1 MQNELDNIKNATQE
15 TFWSVLSRYTISI
28 PRMQR
33 DYAQGRIESDVEQK
47 RENLLNDIFDS
58 LATKERLDLNFIYG
72 NVVNDKFI
80 PIDGQ
85 QRLTTLFLLYWYFSV
100 LSNKKEGAISST
112 LSKFTY
118 ETRDVTRQF
127 CERLVKDVELDIPNL
142 AKNDII
148 SAIKDYYWFFNDFEY
163 DPSIRSML
171 VMLQAIHDKVR
182 KIGFDKCKE
191 YFDLLISDDCP
202 LCFLFLN
209 IDDIGLTDE
218 IYIKMNAR
226 GKPLTEFEN
235 FKAQLTNYLAS
246 KDKLFADEILTKINC
261 EWSQF
266 FWAIQYK
273 GGKAVFDDQIMN
285 FIKFYIFNDYICNN
299 NSPESTVRAKIRITL
314 NSLMN
319 ESTFEFTNRLFKDE
333 FKKVYE
339 FNNNN
344 PVVNELTFKKLY
356 KLLNALSHHYSS
368 DGNLQF
374 IDKNQYGK
382 EYFKED
388 SFFSTIVNSPNFS
401 GLGYESRVLLFA
413 EYAFISKYSEEDGQF
428 NKTREL
434 TDWIRYIYNLSKAQ
448 LYNQQD
454 DYYRSIRSINTMIE
468 SGAALDIL
476 AYASSMSEL
485 VYRQGHG
492 FGFYDLQAKEE
503 SIKAYL
509 MTKSTDWKDIII
521 EAEKSYLDNQ
531 IISIINFSG
540 IEDEYDNNMS
550 QFEANNPKELVVP
563 NNFELISIAQ
573 NRLDLFMEYL
583 MKIETF
589 FSKTGLKKD
598 YEEESIFRRALLTF
612 GQENSYL
619 LIKEGL
625 NYSFLNNTHRDYSFR
640 RLLRDDNNGKRKF
653 FKQFLDSVD
662 VNQNVDQIKAKMED
676 LITSFTSHNKS
687 SWKYY
692 FLTMPQILDCVEVK
706 GNPDPSGDYVF
717 KSAGQEGRFINM
729 KNKNEILLCEGQS
742 TRSMNREFYS
752 YVLYLKAKELGYN
765 VGYVKDFTETAEKYL
780 SFTSRNNEKI
790 SITYGKDLNSSSYMF
805 FAKKNGINDYMNS
818 DLESVLNYIQNH
830 I

>member
-33 DYAQGRIESDVEQK
+33 NYAQGRREIDVAQK
-47 RENLLNDIFDS
+47 RENLLNDIFDALS
-58 LATKERLDLNFIYG
+58 SKERLDLNFIYG
-72 NVVNDKFI
+72 NVTNDKFI

-100 LSNKKEGAISST
+100 LGNKKNDDVVSI

-127 CERLVKDVELDIPNL
+127 CERLVKNVELDIPNL
-142 AKNDII
+142 PKNDIV

-163 DPSIRSML
+163 DPSIDSML
-171 VMLQAIHDKVR
+171 VMLQAINDKVR
-182 KIGFDKCKE
+182 KIGFDVCQD
-191 YFDLLISDDCP
+191 YFDLLISDECP

-235 FKAQLTNYLAS
+235 FKAQLTNYLSS
-246 KDKLFADEILTKINC
+246 KDRTFADEILAKINC

-273 GGKAVFDDQIMN
+273 SGKAVFDDQIMN
-285 FIKFYIFNDYICNN
+285 FFKFYIFNDYICNN
-299 NSPESTVRAKIRITL
+299 NSDDATVRAKIRVTL

-339 FNNNN
+339 FNNDS
-344 PVVNELTFKKLY
+344 PVVNEVTFKKLY
-356 KLLNALSHHYSS
+356 KLLNALSHHYSAN
-368 DGNLQF
+368 GNLQF
-374 IDKNQYGK
+374 VDRSQYDK

-388 SFFSTIVNSPNFS
+388 VFFTTIVNAPNFS

-413 EYAFISKYSEEDGQF
+413 EYAFISKYSEDDGQF
-428 NKTREL
+428 NRKREL

-468 SGAALDIL
+468 SGAALNIL

-485 VYRQGHG
+485 VYRQGRG

-509 MTKSTDWKDIII
+509 MTRSNDWKDIIV

-531 IISIINFSG
+531 ISSIINFSG
-540 IEDEYDNNMS
+540 IEEEYDLNMN
-550 QFEANNPKELVVP
+550 QFEATNPNEIVVP
-563 NNFELISIAQ
+563 HTFNLIAINQ
-573 NRLDLFMEYL
+573 NKLDLFMEYL

-589 FSKTGLKKD
+589 FGKTGLKRE
-598 YEEESIFRRALLTF
+598 YEEQSIFRRALLTF
-612 GQENSYL
+612 GQDNSYL

-625 NYSFLNNTHRDYSFR
+625 NYSFLNNTHRDYGFR
-640 RLLRDDNNGKRKF
+640 RLLRDDNNGKREF

-662 VNQNVDQIKAKMED
+662 VNQSVDQIKNQMED
-676 LITSFTSHNKS
+676 LISSFTSHNEN

-692 FLTMPQILDCVEVK
+692 FLTMPQILDCVEGK
-706 GNPDPSGDYVF
+706 GNADPSGDYVF

-765 VGYVKDFTETAEKYL
+765 VNYIKDFTETAEKYL
-780 SFTSRNNEKI
+780 VFTSRNNEQI
-790 SITYGKDLNSSSYMF
+790 SIVYTKDSYSSTYGYVARNNGNNIYMRED
-805 FAKKNGINDYMNS
+805 I
-818 DLESVLNYIQNH
+818 ESMLSFIANNL
-830 I
+830 

>member
-1 MQNELDNIKNATQE
+1 M
-15 TFWSVLSRYTISI
+15 
-28 PRMQR
+28 
-33 DYAQGRIESDVEQK
+33 
-47 RENLLNDIFDS
+47 
-58 LATKERLDLNFIYG
+58 
-72 NVVNDKFI
+72 
-80 PIDGQ
+80 
-85 QRLTTLFLLYWYFSV
+85 
-100 LSNKKEGAISST
+100 
-112 LSKFTY
+112 
-118 ETRDVTRQF
+118 
-127 CERLVKDVELDIPNL
+127 
-142 AKNDII
+142 
-148 SAIKDYYWFFNDFEY
+148 
-163 DPSIRSML
+163 
-171 VMLQAIHDKVR
+171 
-182 KIGFDKCKE
+182 
-191 YFDLLISDDCP
+191 
-202 LCFLFLN
+202 
-209 IDDIGLTDE
+209 
-218 IYIKMNAR
+218 
-226 GKPLTEFEN
+226 
-235 FKAQLTNYLAS
+235 
-246 KDKLFADEILTKINC
+246 
-261 EWSQF
+261 
-266 FWAIQYK
+266 
-273 GGKAVFDDQIMN
+273 
-285 FIKFYIFNDYICNN
+285 
-299 NSPESTVRAKIRITL
+299 
-314 NSLMN
+314 
-319 ESTFEFTNRLFKDE
+319 
-333 FKKVYE
+333 
-339 FNNNN
+339 
-344 PVVNELTFKKLY
+344 
-356 KLLNALSHHYSS
+356 LNALSHHYSS

-692 FLTMPQILDCVEVK
+692 FLTMPQILDCVEGK